1 MRKKV
6 LIILLLSV
14 MSCGSAKPSWEY
26 KKAPDT
32 LFEVVN
38 VKDNPNVTKNDETI
52 LGLLFSGMV
61 LFVLHTFVTR

>member
-1 MRKKV
+1 MRKKL
-6 LIILLLSV
+6 LIILLLFV
-14 MSCGSAKPSWEY
+14 MGCAPAKPSWEY

-32 LFEVVN
+32 LFEAVN
-38 VKDNPNVTKNDETI
+38 VKDNPNVTKNDKTI